1 MTRGEFTDVR
11 LCVSVLLLC
20 TCRSHNAP
28 FNLSRVVIGCYHFR
42 NTLMKSWPEL
52 CELLDRETS
61 VAVQPAQT
69 E

>member
-11 LCVSVLLLC
+11 LCVSVPLLC
-20 TCRSHNAP
+20 ACRNHNAP
-28 FNLSRVVIGCYHFR
+28 FNLSHVVIGCYHFG

-52 CELLDRETS
+52 CDLLYRETLL
-61 VAVQPAQT
+61 AVQPAQT